1 MVLSLEMLWG
11 VFDKSKEYSGDLHLY
26 RRCPLRGAA
35 PSDGNV
41 NAPEAGRALLPRG
54 MARIHSLLSFTKESF
69 KNRKPSSVVL
79 NTAVVY
85 VCLIL
90 QMPGLPGS
98 TVSKSC
104 RQKTAQ
110 EASTGT
116 AQRASP
122 QDQVHPVGQ
131 ELKCKA
137 GKESERWSTI
147 FLWSCLNIR
156 ASLAKLRVYRGHC

>member
-1 MVLSLEMLWG
+1 MVFSLEMLWG
-11 VFDKSKEYSGDLHLY
+11 VFDKSKEYSNDLHLY

-35 PSDGNV
+35 PSDGYV

-54 MARIHSLLSFTKESF
+54 TARIHSLLSFTKESF
-69 KNRKPSSVVL
+69 KNRKPLLVVL
-79 NTAVVY
+79 NTAVDY

-104 RQKTAQ
+104 QQTTAQ
-110 EASTGT
+110 EVSTGT

-122 QDQVHPVGQ
+122 QDQVHPVEQ

-137 GKESERWSTI
+137 RKEPKRWSTI
-147 FLWSCLNIR
+147 LFWSCLNIR
-156 ASLAKLRVYRGHC
+156 ASLTKVRVYRGHC